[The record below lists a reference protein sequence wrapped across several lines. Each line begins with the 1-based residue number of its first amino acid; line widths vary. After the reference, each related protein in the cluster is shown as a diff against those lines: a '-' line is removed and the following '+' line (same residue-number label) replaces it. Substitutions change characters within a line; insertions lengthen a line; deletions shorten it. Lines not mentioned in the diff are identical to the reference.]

1 MMDFHLHVHPLVWL
15 RDQVISKEQFWVIRD
30 RSFHIYWVGRGGRI
44 GKARLWKAQLL
55 ERQLLVLNPNW
66 VPLGVNEVRFH
77 CAKRPKNVNSA
88 NSILEHEQTIAS
100 WKGGSQKATRADVRL
115 TRLRARKAMS
125 ASFRQNRGQT
135 PGG

>member
-1 MMDFHLHVHPLVWL
+1 
-15 RDQVISKEQFWVIRD
+15 
-30 RSFHIYWVGRGGRI
+30 
-44 GKARLWKAQLL
+44 
-55 ERQLLVLNPNW
+55 
-66 VPLGVNEVRFH
+66 
-77 CAKRPKNVNSA
+77 VNSA

-135 PGG
+135 PGGWRLPHLLSEPARERTSSWAAD